1 MRLACG
7 LQVDSRVL
15 QRCVKSPLFLPLSM
29 GDAWLSWAA
38 VPRFLCGGEQGS
50 GAGASCGLV
59 GARPEGVRPGSGA
72 SGALVPP
79 VRGWHS
85 RLAACGLGGGAWP
98 RPVADVGFP
107 TAQWSHSGCLHGS
120 RGRQHAGT
128 RPDSPPPSLRRQT
141 AVFPLC
147 PVSRRAGPG
156 PPQVLQGFTRVE
168 ALEGTS
174 MGVIIGDQPSP
185 PLLYGGLCFPALP
198 WPPGALRAGETTHQR
213 ACRRRWPHPT
223 QQLGKAQGCSPPHP
237 SAQATSCL
245 RLRGK

>member
-1 MRLACG
+1 MGLAPPAG
-7 LQVDSRVL
+7 SWGHA
-15 QRCVKSPLFLPLSM
+15 QR
-29 GDAWLSWAA
+29 
-38 VPRFLCGGEQGS
+38 
-50 GAGASCGLV
+50 AS
-59 GARPEGVRPGSGA
+59 AP
-72 SGALVPP
+72 ALVPP
-79 VRGWHS
+79 GLWCLRCAAGAAGAAGRV
-85 RLAACGLGGGAWP
+85 AACGLGGGAWP

-174 MGVIIGDQPSP
+174 MGIIIGDQPSP
-185 PLLYGGLCFPALP
+185 PLLYGGLRFPALP

-223 QQLGKAQGCSPPHP
+223 QQLGRAQGCSPPPTPAHKP
-237 SAQATSCL
+237 LPACGCMESED
-245 RLRGK
+245 